1 MGGMYHTSRVVLSVS
16 KNEEVAM
23 EKRELSTLGEF
34 GLIKHLTQHFPIRR
48 AETVL
53 GVGDDCAILRA
64 PEGERVV
71 VTTDALLE
79 GVHFDLTYFPLRHL
93 GYKAVSVNVSDV
105 CAMNASPAQLLVTV
119 GVSKRFY
126 VEDLEE
132 LYEGIRLACEH
143 YHVDLVGG
151 DTTSSLTGLTLSL
164 TAIGYGAEE
173 KLCRRS
179 GAEAHELIFVT
190 GNLGASYLGLQ
201 LLEREKRVM
210 RANPHGAPDFA
221 GYEYPLERMLKPEAR
236 LDAVEAFRKA
246 GVVPTSMIDISDG
259 LSSELLHICEAS
271 NVGCRVFP
279 ERIPIDQT
287 TMRLAEE
294 MHISPLVAALNGG
307 EDYELLFTVPRALM
321 DAVSDL
327 GATMIG
333 YTVPE
338 DRGRILVTAQGEE
351 FPIKAQGWD
360 AYSRE
365 GENRSE
371 GSNG

>member
-1 MGGMYHTSRVVLSVS
+1 MYHTLRVVLCVS
-16 KNEEVAM
+16 KNEVVAM

-164 TAIGYGAEE
+164 TAIG
-173 KLCRRS
+173 
-179 GAEAHELIFVT
+179 
-190 GNLGASYLGLQ
+190 
-201 LLEREKRVM
+201 
-210 RANPHGAPDFA
+210 
-221 GYEYPLERMLKPEAR
+221 
-236 LDAVEAFRKA
+236 
-246 GVVPTSMIDISDG
+246 
-259 LSSELLHICEAS
+259 
-271 NVGCRVFP
+271 
-279 ERIPIDQT
+279 
-287 TMRLAEE
+287 
-294 MHISPLVAALNGG
+294 VAA
-307 EDYELLFTVPRALM
+307 RRRM
-321 DAVSDL
+321 S
-327 GATMIG
+327 
-333 YTVPE
+333 
-338 DRGRILVTAQGEE
+338 
-351 FPIKAQGWD
+351 
-360 AYSRE
+360 
-365 GENRSE
+365 
-371 GSNG
+371 